1 MWMSVAYFM
10 GWGVPEDEAEGVA
23 WLRKAAKRG
32 HAPAQVSL
40 GRLYELG
47 NFLRE
52 DLFFA
57 VSPRMLA
64 GIHLTRCHPIC
75 RRR

>member
-32 HAPAQVSL
+32 HAPAQFSL
-40 GRLYELG
+40 GQLYELG
-47 NFLRE
+47 NLLRE

-57 VSPRMLA
+57 VYWFDQAAAQGACPTVGR
-64 GIHLTRCHPIC
+64 
-75 RRR
+75 